1 MATALLL
8 SSLDTRSQETL
19 YAKSLI
25 ERAGCKVVLMDISM
39 GSYKECGA
47 DYTCIDVAREAG
59 IPFEEV
65 SGKKG
70 TGESMDMMVRGAVRL
85 ARRLADEGVVDGIA
99 GLGGASATSAL
110 SLIMKTLPFGFPKMI
125 LSSSAAMPAY
135 AGAYYGY
142 KDIAIFHS
150 CVDINGLNDFVK
162 DVIRRFAGMVAGTLG
177 IEGTKLR
184 AGGREVALTEFQFVE
199 ACARKIMRRLE
210 SAGVT
215 VIPFHS
221 QGVGDR
227 IMEEMVGDGLFRGAL
242 DLVPAGLS
250 EAIFGGNRAAGADR
264 LEKEMSSGIPVVF
277 TPSGFDFLSCGPYA
291 RRLSDPLWKR
301 MRLEK
306 RKLYIQDQFRV
317 QARINKEE
325 MRVIG
330 KAFAEKLNKATGP
343 VAIFVPLRGF
353 SSLGVEGGPLHEPE
367 SDRAFIRSLER
378 HVKREAIDLVEMDC
392 AYDDDRFAQAI
403 ADRFLD
409 LLQGET
415 KEKER
420 ADRPHAVGV

>member
-8 SSLDTRSQETL
+8 STLDTRSQETL
-19 YAKSLI
+19 YAKKLI
-25 ERAGCKVVLMDISM
+25 ERAGCRVVLMDISM
-39 GSYKECGA
+39 GGYKDCGA
-47 DYTCIDVAREAG
+47 DYSCIDVAREAG
-59 IPFEEV
+59 VTFEEV

-70 TGESMDMMVRGAVRL
+70 TGESMELMVRGAVRL
-85 ARRLADEGVVDGIA
+85 AKRLAAEGVVDGIA

-110 SLIMKTLPFGFPKMI
+110 SLIMKTLPFGFPKLM

-177 IEGTKLR
+177 IEGTKLS
-184 AGGREVALTEFQFVE
+184 AHGREVALSEFQFVE
-199 ACARKIMRRLE
+199 ACARKILKILE
-210 SAGVT
+210 SKGVT

-250 EAIFGGNRAAGADR
+250 EEIFGGNRAAGVHR
-264 LEKEMSSGIPVVF
+264 LEKEMASGVPVIL
-277 TPSGFDFLSCGPYA
+277 TPSGFDFLSCGPYE
-291 RRLSDPLWKR
+291 RRFTDPLWKT
-301 MRLEK
+301 MGLEK

-317 QARINKEE
+317 QARIGKDE
-325 MRVIG
+325 MEVIG
-330 KAFAEKLNKATGP
+330 KAFSEKLNRAKGR
-343 VAIFVPLRGF
+343 VAVFVPLRGF
-353 SSLGVEGGPLHEPE
+353 SSLGVEGGPLYDPE
-367 SDRAFIRSLER
+367 SDLAFITTLRER
-378 HVKREAIDLVEMDC
+378 VDREIVDLVEMDC
-392 AYDDDRFAQAI
+392 LYSDDLFAQAI
-403 ADRFLD
+403 ADRFLS
-409 LLQGET
+409 LLPQDAQEEEGDAT
-415 KEKER
+415 R
-420 ADRPHAVGV
+420 GVGK